1 MLLKSTPNRVVT
13 MRMRRMGKIRNVPLF
28 RFDEKGEYNYPADKW
43 DKLSNTDQNKLYRHF
58 GIKPLPIE
66 EKSLKTDLN
75 DTMPYS
81 ELKTYAKSLGINTYG
96 MKREEIELAIKGR

>member
-58 GIKPLPIE
+58 GIKTLPIE
-66 EKSLKTDLN
+66 EKGLKTDSM
-75 DTMPYS
+75 TYQ
-81 ELKTYAKSLGINTYG
+81 ELKTYAKSLGINTHG
-96 MKREEIELAIKGR
+96 MKRKQIEEAIKVVK